1 LTPIAIGTKR
11 RGMGVRLLVA
21 SEGSSASAAEPSASS
36 APRETSPAETCW
48 EFAQA
53 RVVLGRAGSSDV
65 VLPHPSVS
73 ARHATIEADG
83 VRYVLVDHGSLN
95 GTWVNGARIV
105 PERPKPLR
113 DGDVLTLG
121 LFRVRFVANVPVND
135 VPSRERTVELAR
147 RLLRAARGAPDASLA
162 RRITIANG
170 PDAGRVLSL
179 SPPPARLVVGRG
191 EACDLVLADGDASRE
206 HAELIVDADGVVV
219 RDTGSKNGVLVG
231 ERRVPERRL
240 ADRDEI
246 RIGATV
252 LVFEDPSEPSLRSVE
267 AMPDEPAPPP
277 RSSVPAPPAGPPTAS
292 AEASAG
298 SASAGSASAPSE
310 TGPASSESEGSPA
323 GDRDGDARLDSTSPR
338 RPSDPPPRGSV
349 PARQKPAFAAG
360 EWAVYGLA
368 LVVFL
373 LSAVGLAW
381 LLRGP

>member
-1 LTPIAIGTKR
+1 MP
-11 RGMGVRLLVA
+11 
-21 SEGSSASAAEPSASS
+21 E
-36 APRETSPAETCW
+36 ETSW
-48 EFAQA
+48 EFAQP
-53 RVVLGRAGSSDV
+53 RIVLGRASASDV

-113 DGDVLTLG
+113 DGDVVSLG

-135 VPSRERTVELAR
+135 VPSRERTAELAR
-147 RLLRAARGAPDASLA
+147 RLLRAVRGAPEAPPA
-162 RRITIANG
+162 RRITVANG

-179 SPPPARLVVGRG
+179 PPPPARLVVGRG
-191 EACDLVLADGDASRE
+191 ESCDLVLSDGDASRE
-206 HAELIVDADGVVV
+206 HAELLVDAEGVVV
-219 RDTGSKNGVLVG
+219 RDAASKNGVFVADK
-231 ERRVPERRL
+231 RVPERRL

-252 LVFEDPSEPSLRSVE
+252 LVFEDPAEPSLRSVE
-267 AMPDEPAPPP
+267 ALPDEPAPPP
-277 RSSVPAPPAGPPTAS
+277 RASVAPAPAAVV
-292 AEASAG
+292 ER
-298 SASAGSASAPSE
+298 ASAPGEPSE
-310 TGPASSESEGSPA
+310 GAPSPEVRSEGEAASRPPPASRPSAP
-323 GDRDGDARLDSTSPR
+323 PR
-338 RPSDPPPRGSV
+338 RKPSVAP
-349 PARQKPAFAAG
+349 G

-368 LVVFL
+368 LVVFV